1 MSTDVVMKEAG
12 DAKEVEKKESTEKK
26 EPDDK
31 YYGKLMQ

>member
-1 MSTDVVMKEAG
+1 MSTDVVMKESG